1 MRNQIFFEDV
11 EVGKEI
17 PSLVKDITSRQLVK
31 WAGASEDFNEIHYDK
46 DFALSQGL
54 PGIIVHGR
62 LKAAFLGQLLSDWI
76 GDGGVVKK
84 LSCSY
89 RGMDVPG
96 KQLVC
101 KGKVSS
107 KYTDETGSYVECEVW
122 SENPEGQKTT
132 IGNGTVALPKKPS

>member
-1 MRNQIFFEDV
+1 MRNQMFFEDV
-11 EVGKEI
+11 EVGKEV
-17 PSLVKDITSRQLVK
+17 PSLVKDITTRQLVK

-54 PGIIVHGR
+54 PGVIVHGR

-84 LSCSY
+84 LSCNY
-89 RGMDVPG
+89 RGMDAPG

-101 KGKVSS
+101 KGKVNN
-107 KYTDETGSYVECEVW
+107 KYINETGCYVECKVW
-122 SENPEGQKTT
+122 SEDPKRQKTT
-132 IGNGTVALPKKPS
+132 IGNATVVLPKKPN

>member
-1 MRNQIFFEDV
+1 MQNQIFFEDV
-11 EVGKEI
+11 EVGTEI
-17 PSLVKDITSRQLVK
+17 PSLVKDITTRQLVK

-46 DFALSQGL
+46 DFALRQGL
-54 PGIIVHGR
+54 PGVIIHGR

-84 LSCSY
+84 LGCNY

-101 KGKVSS
+101 KGKVSN
-107 KYTDETGSYVECEVW
+107 KYTDAKGCYVECEVW
-122 SENPEGQKTT
+122 TENPEGQRTT
-132 IGNGTVALPKKPS
+132 TGNATVVLPKKSS